1 MPAESI
7 SGFDWDE
14 GNRAK
19 CEKHGVSLAEIEAV
33 FARTVLVL
41 PDEAH
46 SQSEERVRAIGRTEA
61 GRYVFLVFTFRERDG
76 ERLIRPIS
84 ARYMHSK
91 EIRHFEKENPYL
103 QNR

>member
-1 MPAESI
+1 MPEHVSV
-7 SGFDWDE
+7 FDWDE

-19 CEKHGVSLAEIEAV
+19 CEKHGVTMAEIEAL
-33 FARTVLVL
+33 FQRTIMVL

-46 SQSEERVRAIGRTEA
+46 SQREQRVRAVGRTET
-61 GRYVFLVFTFRERDG
+61 GRYVFLVFTFRERGG

-91 EIRHFEKENPYL
+91 EVRHFEKENSYF

>member
-1 MPAESI
+1 M
-7 SGFDWDE
+7 
-14 GNRAK
+14 
-19 CEKHGVSLAEIEAV
+19 
-33 FARTVLVL
+33 FARTILVL

-46 SQSEERVRAIGRTEA
+46 SQSEVRVRAIGRTDA
-61 GRYVFLVFTFRERDG
+61 GRYVFLVFTIRERDG

-103 QNR
+103 QDR